1 MPRKTWRSPL
11 GSSQFQLSRSLTLA
25 GDKQLPVL
33 DGHHATGPGAVGKQ
47 TVDAVD
53 LGSRVERLGEG
64 QVFQREDKR
73 TEVRYDVVDV
83 VIVSPHNVEPQSGGR

>member
-1 MPRKTWRSPL
+1 MRRKTWRSPF

-25 GDKQLPVL
+25 VDKQLPVL
-33 DGHHATGPGAVGKQ
+33 DGHHATGPGAVAKQ

-53 LGSRVERLGEG
+53 VGSRVERLGE
-64 QVFQREDKR
+64 VFQREDKR
-73 TEVRYDVVDV
+73 TEVRYGVVDL